1 MQVRIE
7 SRSPQHSEQWRA
19 HVEQRVRF
27 ALRRLRGQVQRVHVR
42 LDDINGPRGGRDMR
56 CQVSVLTDGNGT
68 LVAHATRL
76 SLGPALDAALKR
88 VTDSLVR
95 QWQKQKRYGRETL
108 RLAFAPATSSTRSS
122 GGGRADPLLDEAAPA

>member
-7 SRSPQHSEQWRA
+7 SRSPQQSEQWRT

-56 CQVSVLTDGNGT
+56 CQVSVLTDGHGT
-68 LVAHATRL
+68 LVGQATRL
-76 SLGPALDAALKR
+76 SFGPALEAALKR
-88 VTDSLVR
+88 VTDSLVK

-108 RLAFAPATSSTRSS
+108 RLSF
-122 GGGRADPLLDEAAPA
+122 DDAAPA